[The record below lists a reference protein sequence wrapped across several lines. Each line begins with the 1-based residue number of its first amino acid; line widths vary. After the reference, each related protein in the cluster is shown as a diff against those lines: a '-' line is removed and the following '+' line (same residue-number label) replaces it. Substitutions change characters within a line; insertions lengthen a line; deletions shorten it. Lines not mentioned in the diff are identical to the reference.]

1 LTTKQQP
8 ESRIGLAV
16 AAESVEKAEP
26 VVPPLVDAIVESE
39 FGRRLVAESYLDPAA
54 EVFLVQHRFKDRPLM
69 PLAVMVEALAE
80 AASMLVGPSQRVVG
94 VRNVEIQSGLRFA
107 NDGLQ
112 TVRVTAVAHGNE
124 IECQLTCDVKNRK
137 GDVLLKDKP
146 HLRGIVDVAPAGT
159 TSVELQ
165 PFVVA
170 EPPADPQKWDRC
182 FYTENIVIYHGPVF
196 RCLRAIAIER
206 EHAWGNVAALPMP
219 EFAGQRNALGWLL
232 NPSLLDACLYSCGS
246 VLWLKNRGIIA
257 VPDGFEQ
264 LRLGRFPRPG
274 EKCLVTMLD
283 RGRSGDRTFYDFAA
297 TGEDGAAILEVLGYR
312 NQIVAEEPA
321 PAG

>member
-8 ESRIGLAV
+8 GSHIGLAV
-16 AAESVEKAEP
+16 AAEPAGKSEP
-26 VVPPLVDAIVESE
+26 VVPPLIDAIVESD
-39 FGRRLVAESYLDPAA
+39 FGQRLVAESYLDPTA
-54 EVFLVQHRFKDRPLM
+54 EVFLVQHRFKGRPLM

-80 AASMLVGPSQRVVG
+80 AAAMLVGPSRLVTG
-94 VRNVEIQSGLRFA
+94 LRNVEIQSGLRFT
-107 NDGLQ
+107 NDDLQ
-112 TVRVTAVAHGNE
+112 TVRVTAIARGNE

-146 HLRGIVDVAPAGT
+146 HLRGLVDVAPAGT
-159 TSVELQ
+159 ASVELQ

-170 EPPADPQKWDRC
+170 EPPADPRKWDRC

-196 RCLRAIAIER
+196 RCLRAIGIEG
-206 EHAWGNVAALPMP
+206 EYAWGNVVALPMP
-219 EFAGQRNALGWLL
+219 ELAGKRNAEGWLL

-283 RGRSGDRTFYDFAA
+283 RGRSGDRAFYDFSL
-297 TGEDGAAILEVLGYR
+297 TGDDGAAILEVLGYR

-321 PAG
+321 PAA